1 VIGRAMS
8 VMVLVAIPAVAACS
22 GSSSYPD
29 PGPCPTATAL
39 RVQTPSPG
47 RPPGGSSTGLYTS
60 TIRAGL
66 DRISQLREAQ
76 RSAHPDDS
84 FSRKPEFRTSFAAY
98 ADSTMCA
105 AEAMK
110 ALTAPDQRYTEFDS
124 NLEAALQALIEHT
137 AAGRVA
143 VGKRNTTDYHAW
155 FKGVDAKIEALRL
168 LYDGR
173 PR

>member
-1 VIGRAMS
+1 V
-8 VMVLVAIPAVAACS
+8 
-22 GSSSYPD
+22 
-29 PGPCPTATAL
+29 
-39 RVQTPSPG
+39 PSA
-47 RPPGGSSTGLYTS
+47 GLYTN

-76 RSAHPDDS
+76 RSEHPDDS

-98 ADSTMCA
+98 ADSTICT
-105 AEAMK
+105 AEALK
-110 ALTAPDQRYTEFDS
+110 ALTAPDQRYVEFDS
-124 NLEAALQALIEHT
+124 NLDAALQALIDHT

-143 VGKRNTTDYHAW
+143 VGQRNTSEYRDWYRD
-155 FKGVDAKIEALRL
+155 VDAKIQAPRL